1 MKPPVSDK
9 PPKLGLGSA
18 LAGGALLAAS
28 LVFRPEPSPAQ
39 EAQKLCQ
46 KAFQEADAAV
56 RKKYGYFMASEG
68 QKAIEAVLKDH
79 QACMQRTYARNKT
92 TTKQERKP

>member
-1 MKPPVSDK
+1 MSHEELKLTWPRAIFGVAVVAAAIITKPAPT
-9 PPKLGLGSA
+9 
-18 LAGGALLAAS
+18 
-28 LVFRPEPSPAQ
+28 PAQ
-39 EAQKLCQ
+39 EAQKACH

-56 RKKYGYFMASEG
+56 RKKHGVFMSSEG
-68 QKAIEAVLKDH
+68 QKEIQDVIASH